1 MKIRGMRHAVSA
13 TPFLVANHTV
23 SGAEKRV
30 VKKKSIVAIERAIR
44 SSLEASIANAACIHA
59 SRECAAPENK
69 RILMLF
75 NFCKICAAHVVK
87 KNVWSRSSSA
97 LLASSLL
104 WNDYNVFRWGDAI
117 CATPVAMAQATM
129 LMSLIFLLRWFVRSE
144 NFFAFGR
151 FKLVLRKRVREVLPN
166 SRHPLWLWRSH

>member
-1 MKIRGMRHAVSA
+1 
-13 TPFLVANHTV
+13 
-23 SGAEKRV
+23 
-30 VKKKSIVAIERAIR
+30 
-44 SSLEASIANAACIHA
+44 
-59 SRECAAPENK
+59 
-69 RILMLF
+69 MLF